1 MANKSDAR
9 RKKRLQKQKSKAKVR
24 SKRSSRPG
32 QPGRA
37 PGIGKGVPIDVAVAW
52 PVSDAWISGNWYE
65 QGPEVHAAFV
75 RQHDDGRVAA
85 ALFHLH
91 LGTGHV
97 LEARTVSGSEA
108 ALHGELSRRSTEER
122 PMVQVPGTTVV
133 KAAILCAR
141 YGEERGLALPAGYQA
156 AAELFGNLDEHDST
170 VELLVGPEEEPAE
183 KKAKKGWWPF

>member
-1 MANKSDAR
+1 MASKSDAR
-9 RKKRLQKQKSKAKVR
+9 RKKRLQKQKNKAKVR

-32 QPGRA
+32 QGSPSR
-37 PGIGKGVPIDVAVAW
+37 GIGKGVPIDVAVSW

-85 ALFHLH
+85 AIFHLH
-91 LGTGHV
+91 LGTGQV
-97 LEARTVSGSEA
+97 LEARTVSGSEG
-108 ALHGELSRRSTEER
+108 ALHSELSQRSTEER

-141 YGEERGLALPAGYQA
+141 YGEEQGLAVPTGYDA
-156 AAELFGNLDEHDST
+156 ATKLFGELDENDT
-170 VELLVGPEEEPAE
+170 EIELLLGPEDAAPA
-183 KKAKKGWWPF
+183 KKKKKGWWPF